1 MKSNILFMKNNILKY
16 CCLFSFVSFVNL
28 TVQAGGHD
36 ETSIQK
42 HSVDTI
48 HTLVVLVDFSDA
60 PAPEPVEESV
70 QWAYDFFNTPGWTN
84 GEDLINVYDY
94 WWEISRNKTVV
105 YNHIL
110 GYYRAP
116 ETRAFYNEHDWRV
129 SVSLMEQA
137 LNWARDNHPDFDW
150 DQLTIGDNGRFLGLT
165 CVFTE
170 HIPGSGGVHWIGER
184 FVAPNGIEGGQ
195 LVGSTLKLFTI
206 LHEYGHMLFKW
217 PDTYNTKGGKG
228 TGRYDLM
235 SSNHYW
241 IGIPNASFLI
251 DRGWLEIIDITG
263 SRTVVLEENGN
274 TAVRY
279 RNPND
284 PNELFVIEAR
294 NNTHRTTERIPGAP
308 RGLYIWHIDKNVE
321 GNGNFGIDI
330 SAGEH
335 YAVSLKQADGN
346 FDLEKGVNYGD
357 EGDAYG
363 PGTSFTPYTV
373 PNSNWWDGSASGLG
387 IDNIEFLDNN
397 RISFEVTLFP
407 D

>member
-1 MKSNILFMKNNILKY
+1 MKNGILVY
-16 CCLFSFVSFVNL
+16 CWLLFVILITNL
-28 TVQAGGHD
+28 TVSAGSY
-36 ETSIQK
+36 EESAIQE

-48 HTLVVLVDFSDA
+48 HTMVVLVDFSDA
-60 PAPEPVEESV
+60 PAPEPVEKSI
-70 QWAYDFFNTPGWTN
+70 QYANDFFNTPGWTN
-84 GEDLINVYDY
+84 GEDLINVWDY

-105 YNHIL
+105 VNHIF
-110 GYYRAP
+110 GYFRAP
-116 ETRAFYNEHDWRV
+116 ETRAYYKEHDWKV
-129 SVSLMEQA
+129 SVAMMEQA
-137 LNWARDNHPDFDW
+137 LNWARDNNPDFNW
-150 DQLTIGDNGRFLGLT
+150 DQLTIGTNDRFLGLT

-170 HIPGSGGVHWIGER
+170 GIPGSGGTHWIGER
-184 FVAPNGIEGGQ
+184 FVAPNGVEGGQ

-241 IGIPNASFLI
+241 IGIPNASSLI
-251 DRGWLEIIDITG
+251 NRGWLDVIDIDG
-263 SRTVVLEENGN
+263 PRTIVLEENGG

-279 RNPND
+279 QKPGD

-308 RGLYIWHIDKNVE
+308 RGLYIWHIDRNVK

-330 SAGEH
+330 SAGQH
-335 YAVSLKQADGN
+335 YAISLEQADGN
-346 FDLEKGVNYGD
+346 FDLENGENYGD
-357 EGDAYG
+357 EGDAFS
-363 PGTSFTPYTV
+363 PGTSFTPFTV
-373 PNSNWWDGSASGLG
+373 PDSNWWDGSASGLI

-397 RISFEVTLFP
+397 RISFKVTLNSELTGN
-407 D
+407 